1 MEDHIDCTPKQTVFT
16 GMNED
21 ISEILQFT
29 HKFTGSV
36 SDADSLGKDA
46 RNFLMH
52 LENKP
57 KILIKEKTQQVLPK

>member
-1 MEDHIDCTPKQTVFT
+1 
-16 GMNED
+16 MNED

-57 KILIKEKTQQVLPK
+57 KVMIKEKTQQVLQK

>member
-1 MEDHIDCTPKQTVFT
+1 
-16 GMNED
+16 MNED
-21 ISEILQFT
+21 ISEILQFS
-29 HKFTGSV
+29 HKINASL

-57 KILIKEKTQQVLPK
+57 KI